1 MNIGTIEIVLIAIL
15 ALVLFGGSIM
25 VDVVGRMLI
34 RNMKEIK
41 VDGKTEETDKEER
54 IQKDQDA

>member
-34 RNMKEIK
+34 KNMKEIK
-41 VDGKTEETDKEER
+41 VDGKAEETDKEER
-54 IQKDQDA
+54 IQEDQDA

>member
-41 VDGKTEETDKEER
+41 VDGKAEDSDKDEPN
-54 IQKDQDA
+54 QGDQEA

>member
-34 RNMKEIK
+34 KNMKEIK